1 MAWQSPISP
10 GISWYEATVGE
21 RPGYAPLDGSCE
33 ADVAIVGGGFT
44 GLQAAYNLAQKGLR
58 VVLI

>member
-21 RPGYAPLDGSCE
+21 RPEYAPLDGSCE

-44 GLQAAYNLAQKGLR
+44 GLQAAYNLAR
-58 VVLI
+58 MAFASC